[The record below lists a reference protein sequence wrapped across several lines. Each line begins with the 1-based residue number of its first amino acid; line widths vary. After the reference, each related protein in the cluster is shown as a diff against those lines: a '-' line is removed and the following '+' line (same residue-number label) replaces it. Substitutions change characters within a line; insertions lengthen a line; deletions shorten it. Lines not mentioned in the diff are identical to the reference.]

1 MGQLFFFCKDISRTG
16 FHIPQNSI
24 IERWN
29 LTQYNVKSGGDANVM
44 YRVQVGAYSKKENAD
59 NQVKKLK
66 SDGFDTYLIQVDGLY
81 KVQVGAY
88 SVKTNAENM
97 IAKLKEKGYG
107 CFITTKGGQAVS
119 EA

>member
-1 MGQLFFFCKDISRTG
+1 M
-16 FHIPQNSI
+16 
-24 IERWN
+24 
-29 LTQYNVKSGGDANVM
+29 KSGGDANVM

-119 EA
+119 EVSKKKSMEEIAKEIYHGQCSDSRWDT